1 MVTDIGKVSGID
13 QIVNT
18 GKTKPVQRTEEVG
31 IQDKVN
37 VSAEAKRLADIE
49 HTIQIVKNAPDVRLD
64 KIAEA
69 KKLIE
74 SGKYSNKDV
83 LDKVADKI
91 LNNLGI

>member
-13 QIVNT
+13 QIVST
-18 GKTKPVQRTEEVG
+18 GKTKPTHKTEQPG

-49 HTIQIVKNAPDVRLD
+49 HTIEIVKNTPDVRLD

-74 SGKYSNKDV
+74 SGQYSNKDV

-91 LNNLGI
+91 LNNLGM